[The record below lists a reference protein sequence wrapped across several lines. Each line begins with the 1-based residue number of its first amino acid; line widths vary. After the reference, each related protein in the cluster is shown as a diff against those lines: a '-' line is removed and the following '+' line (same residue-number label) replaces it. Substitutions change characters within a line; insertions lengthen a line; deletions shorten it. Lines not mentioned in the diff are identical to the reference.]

1 MVSRRKVPSPGGP
14 KAGRRPESCRR
25 RRIQAG
31 GGLLMLDYDG
41 TLAPFRQDPARARP
55 WPGVRRLLRRIS
67 DNPQTR
73 VVVVTGRSVEDLL
86 RAYAPPSPVEVWACH
101 GWEYFAHG
109 RHKRLPL
116 PAGCGSDLRRALEA
130 VADLL
135 ACGARLEVK
144 PASLAL
150 HVRGL
155 PAARAAAILAEGRRR
170 WRVVCRAGR
179 LELLEFAAG
188 IEIIARGRGKGV
200 VVDELLARALPGERV
215 AYLGDDVADE
225 EAFRR
230 VRRRGEAIRVAAQ
243 RSPTAAERTLRPP
256 AELLAYLGTWL
267 SHRRSG

>member
-1 MVSRRKVPSPGGP
+1 MSSTRVARPPGGP
-14 KAGRRPESCRR
+14 KEAKKLGRGRR
-25 RRIQAG
+25 RRTPMDEGCVGA
-31 GGLLMLDYDG
+31 GLLMLDYDG
-41 TLAPFRQDPARARP
+41 TLASFRRDPARARP
-55 WPGVRRLLRRIS
+55 WPGVHRLLTRIS
-67 DNPQTR
+67 ANPRTR

-86 RAYAPPSPVEVWACH
+86 RVFTPPAPVEVWACH
-101 GWEYFAHG
+101 GWEHFAHG
-109 RHKRLPL
+109 CYTRLPL
-116 PAGCGSDLRRALEA
+116 PAGCGTSLRRALEA
-130 VADLL
+130 AADLL
-135 ACGARLEVK
+135 ARGARLEVK

-170 WRVVCRAGR
+170 WRTVCRAGR

-230 VRRRGEAIRVAAQ
+230 MRRRGEAIRVAA
-243 RSPTAAERTLRPP
+243 RRAPTAAERTLRPP
-256 AELLAYLGTWL
+256 AELLAYLGTWVW
-267 SHRRSG
+267 

>member
-1 MVSRRKVPSPGGP
+1 MARTRGP
-14 KAGRRPESCRR
+14 IRQKRR
-25 RRIQAG
+25 RAG

-41 TLAPFRQDPARARP
+41 TLAPFRRDPARAGP
-55 WPGVRRLLRRIS
+55 WPGVRRLLQRIS
-67 DNPQTR
+67 VNPRTR

-86 RAYAPPSPVEVWACH
+86 RVYAPPAPVEVWACH
-101 GWEYFAHG
+101 GWEHFAHG
-109 RHKRLPL
+109 RHTRLPL

-135 ACGARLEVK
+135 ARGARLEVK

-155 PAARAAAILAEGRRR
+155 PAARAAALLAEGRRR

-179 LELLEFAAG
+179 LGLLQFAAG

-230 VRRRGEAIRVAAQ
+230 VRRRGEAIRVATRCSA
-243 RSPTAAERTLRPP
+243 TAAGKTLRPP
-256 AELLAYLGTWL
+256 VELLAYLGTWL
-267 SHRRSG
+267 SHRGPG